1 MYWNNRRLNRAI
13 LGSTNQGWRET
24 HQGIHSGEEGQ
35 RKQEMD
41 QVRIIQHSNVA
52 TTDQSFF
59 AEYSDHA
66 SNLIMNNLFISE
78 QMKKNRSLEDPLI
91 VLRSKCERT

>member
-1 MYWNNRRLNRAI
+1 MYRNDGGLDRAV
-13 LGSTNQGWRET
+13 LGSTDQGRGET

-66 SNLIMNNLFISE
+66 F
-78 QMKKNRSLEDPLI
+78 
-91 VLRSKCERT
+91 V